1 MQMAYG
7 LLSQM
12 ICSSYQNTAHI
23 AEDFKVISTQINV
36 MVLSVGLREIVLTGN
51 AAFM

>member
-12 ICSSYQNTAHI
+12 ICSSSQNIAHI

-36 MVLSVGLREIVLTGN
+36 IVLSAGLCEIVLTGN

>member
-12 ICSSYQNTAHI
+12 ICSSSQNTAHI

-36 MVLSVGLREIVLTGN
+36 IVLSVGLREIVLTGN